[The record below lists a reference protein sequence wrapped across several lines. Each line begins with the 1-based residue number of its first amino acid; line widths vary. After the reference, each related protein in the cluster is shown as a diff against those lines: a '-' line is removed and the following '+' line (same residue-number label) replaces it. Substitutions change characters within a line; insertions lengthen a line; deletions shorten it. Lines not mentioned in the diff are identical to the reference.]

1 MLQGRERAAAVR
13 VRATRP
19 QPVREPN
26 PSRVG
31 RVLAAHARVPRPCRE
46 PSLRELERLA
56 LAADWF
62 LGDD

>member
-31 RVLAAHARVPRPCRE
+31 RVLAAHVPRPCRE

-62 LGDD
+62 LGND